1 MTHSKNKQVTMSL
14 PELDV
19 KIVDALKKEMKV
31 NSRATVVSIVLR
43 AYVIRSELSSNTLLE
58 LLESER

>member
-1 MTHSKNKQVTMSL
+1 MSL